1 MTYAQKDALLQID
14 TPFGKDAVLLVGLR
28 GEEQVS
34 GLFRYDLDVVSP
46 ERALDFKKIVG
57 KGVTAKVR
65 LSGGGFRIV
74 HGLCTRFRQG
84 GRDIRQTFYH
94 LELRPWLWM
103 LTKTSDCRIFQ
114 DKSTPEI
121 LKALFDELGFADH
134 RSALKQSYDKREYC
148 VQYRETA
155 FDFVSR
161 LLEDEGIHYYFEHA
175 EGKHTLVLADDSASG
190 PPCPDLK
197 EARYRDDDA
206 TSTRDEDVVTSFE
219 REVVVVSGGFAHTD
233 YDFEAPSASLL
244 SKADG
249 KAGKLKQFEYPG
261 GYRKKAAGDKR
272 AKLRIEAEEVTEAL
286 LAGRSYCRTFVAG
299 YTFKLT
305 GHDRADM
312 NGEYVLE
319 RLAVTCDNEAYQ
331 NSFEAAPKSTPFRPA
346 RVTPRPVIP
355 GAQTAVVIG
364 KSGEEIWTDK
374 YGRVMVQ
381 FPWDR
386 IGKKDDKSSCWLR
399 VAQGWAGKGW
409 GMFFLPRIGQEV
421 LVTFLDG
428 DPDRPIVT
436 GSVYNAE
443 QKVPYGLPGAQ
454 TKSTIF
460 GHSSKEGE
468 GGNEIRFEDK
478 KDAEEIYVFAQ
489 KDLKVITKNDYLLQ
503 TKGKLD
509 HVIKGN
515 HAVKVEEGDQ
525 SLEVSKGN
533 RKIDVTKGNE
543 AHSVK
548 GTRDLKVDGDETH
561 ANKGAFTHTV
571 KGNYTLKIDGDLVI
585 EAKSVTVKA
594 KQAVQMKSG
603 TDFKVEAGTALD
615 AKAGTDM
622 KLKGGVNVVIEGGVG
637 FKAKGGAMAEVKG
650 GGMLTLKG
658 GLVKIN

>member
-1 MTYAQKDALLQID
+1 MTYAQKDALLQLD
-14 TPFGKDAVLLVGLR
+14 TPFGKDAVLLVGMR
-28 GEEQVS
+28 GEESVS
-34 GLFRYDLDVVSP
+34 GLFRYELDVVSP
-46 ERALDFKKIVG
+46 ERALDFKKIIG

-65 LSGGGFRIV
+65 LSAGGFRIV

-84 GRDIRQTFYH
+84 GRDIRQNFYH

-121 LKALFDELGFADH
+121 LKAVFDELGYSDH
-134 RSALKQSYDKREYC
+134 KSTLKQSYDKREYC

-175 EGKHTLVLADDSASG
+175 EGKHTLVLADDSASA
-190 PPCPDLK
+190 PKCPDLK

-206 TSTRDEDVVTSFE
+206 TSTRDEDVVSAFE
-219 REVVVVSGGFAHTD
+219 REEVVVSGGFAHTD
-233 YDFEAPSASLL
+233 YDFEAPSTSLL

-249 KAGKLKQFEYPG
+249 KSGKLKQFEYPG
-261 GYRKKAAGDKR
+261 GHKKKAAGDKR
-272 AKLRIEAEEVTEAL
+272 AKVRIEAEEVTQAL
-286 LAGRSYCRTFVAG
+286 FNGRSYCRTFIAG

-305 GHDRADM
+305 GHERGDM
-312 NGEYVLE
+312 NDDYVL
-319 RLAVTCDNEAYQ
+319 RSVAMTVDNEAYQ
-331 NSFEAAPKSTPFRPA
+331 NQFEAFPKKAPFRPA
-346 RVTPRPVIP
+346 RVTQRPLIA

-386 IGKKDDKSSCWLR
+386 LGKKDDKSSCWLR

-409 GMFFLPRIGQEV
+409 GIFFLPRLGQEV

-443 QKVPYGLPGAQ
+443 QKVPYALPGAQ

-460 GHSSKEGE
+460 GHSSKQGE

-478 KDAEEIYVFAQ
+478 KDSEEIYVFAQ
-489 KDLKVITKNDYLLQ
+489 KDLKIVTKNDYIIQ
-503 TKGKLD
+503 TKGKFD
-509 HVIKGN
+509 AVIKGN
-515 HAVKVEEGDQ
+515 HTVKVEEGDQ
-525 SLEVSKGN
+525 KLEVAKGN
-533 RKIDVTKGNE
+533 RKIDVTKGKE
-543 AHSVK
+543 EHFVK

-561 ANKGAFTHTV
+561 KNKGNFTHQV

-585 EAKSVTVKA
+585 EAKSVTIKA
-594 KQAVQMKSG
+594 KQAVAMKSG
-603 TDFKVEAGTALD
+603 TDFKLEAGTALD
-615 AKAGTDM
+615 AKAGTDL
-622 KLKGGVNVVIEGGVG
+622 KLKGGVNASVEGGVG

>member
-28 GEEQVS
+28 GEEHVS
-34 GLFRYDLDVVSP
+34 GLFRYDLDIVSP
-46 ERALDFKKIVG
+46 DRALDFKKIVG
-57 KGVTAKVR
+57 KGVTAKIR
-65 LSGGGFRIV
+65 LSGGGYRIV
-74 HGLCTRFRQG
+74 HGLCTKFRQG

-121 LKALFDELGFADH
+121 LDALFGELGFSDH
-134 RSALKQSYDKREYC
+134 KSSLKQSYDKREYC
-148 VQYRETA
+148 VQYRESA

-175 EGKHTLVLADDSASG
+175 EGKHTLVLTDDSASA
-190 PPCPDLK
+190 PPCPELE

-206 TSTRDEDVVTSFE
+206 TSIRDEDVVSSFE
-219 REVVVVSGGFAHTD
+219 REEVVVSGGFAHTD
-233 YDFEAPSASLL
+233 YNFETPSASLL

-249 KAGKLKQFEYPG
+249 KSGKLKQFEFPG
-261 GYRKKAAGDKR
+261 GYMKKDKGDKR
-272 AKLRIEAEEVTEAL
+272 AKVRIEAEEVTQA
-286 LAGRSYCRTFVAG
+286 AFTGSSYCRTFIAG
-299 YTFKLT
+299 YTFKLS

-312 NGEYVLE
+312 NGDYVLE
-319 RLAVTCDNEAYQ
+319 RLFITCDNDAYQ
-331 NSFEAAPKSTPFRPA
+331 NGFEAFPKKAPYRPA
-346 RVTPRPVIP
+346 RVTPRPLIA

-386 IGKKDDKSSCWLR
+386 LGKKDDKSSCWLR

-409 GMFFLPRIGQEV
+409 GIFFLPRIGQEV
-421 LVTFLDG
+421 LVTFLEG

-436 GSVYNAE
+436 GSVYNAD
-443 QKVPYGLPGAQ
+443 QKVPYALPGAQ

-460 GHSSKEGE
+460 GHSSKQGE

-478 KDAEEIYVFAQ
+478 KDSEEIYVFAQ
-489 KDLKVITKNDYLLQ
+489 KDMLIVTKNDYTIQ
-503 TKGKLD
+503 VKGKLD
-509 HVIKGN
+509 GTIKGN
-515 HAVKVEEGDQ
+515 HTVKVEEGDQ
-525 SLEVSKGN
+525 SLQVAKGN
-533 RKIDVTKGNE
+533 RKLEVTKGNE
-543 AHSVK
+543 TYSVK

-561 ANKGAFTHTV
+561 KNKGNFTHTV

-585 EAKSVTVKA
+585 EAKSVTLKA
-594 KQAVQMKSG
+594 KQAVAMKSG
-603 TDFKVEAGTALD
+603 TDFKVEAGTAMD
-615 AKAGTDM
+615 AKAGTDL
-622 KLKGGVNVVIEGGVG
+622 KLKGGVNVAIEGGVG